1 MGQSTDELRRDIE
14 RTRGELG
21 ETMEAIGDRVSPG
34 RMIERRKN
42 RLTNSVRSVR
52 DRVMGTAH
60 SVGDEAAH
68 LKDTVEDVPSMVRER
83 TEGSPL
89 MAGAI
94 AFGVG
99 FLAAVAV
106 PPSQMEREAGEKLL
120 DKVEPLKEELTETTK
135 EMAEHLREPAME
147 AAREVKDAASEGAQ
161 SVKETA
167 ADVSGVGSS
176 TPGARPPES
185 AN

>member
-42 RLTNSVRSVR
+42 RLSNSMRSVR
-52 DRVMGTAH
+52 DRVMGTAS

-68 LKDTVEDVPSMVRER
+68 LKDTVEEVPTMVRQR

-89 MAGAI
+89 MAGTI

-99 FLAAVAV
+99 FLAAVAF
-106 PPSQMEREAGEKLL
+106 PPTQMEREASEKLMA
-120 DKVEPLKEELTETTK
+120 KVEPIKEELTETTK
-135 EMAEHLREPAME
+135 EMAEHLREPAMD
-147 AAREVKDAASEGAQ
+147 AAREVKDTATEGAQ
-161 SVKETA
+161 SVKETVTDA
-167 ADVSGVGSS
+167 TGAGQELPPPGS
-176 TPGARPPES
+176 TLPR
-185 AN
+185 